1 LGGEIMD
8 KFSKIQNKAKEN
20 GGFFLSS
27 DSEAVGVSRE
37 MLSQYANQGK
47 LERVRRGVYLL
58 PEYFEDEMFA
68 LQTAIPNAIF
78 SHNTA
83 LHLQDLSDRTPLN
96 FEVTIP
102 KGYNGT
108 NLRKKGIDVY
118 TVPKEI
124 HSLGIIE
131 VKTIYGNYVKVYEV
145 ERTLCD
151 ILKPRARM
159 DISVVTDAFK
169 WYAKRKKRDLSKL
182 GKYSQILGVE
192 KKVRSYMEVLL

>member
-1 LGGEIMD
+1 MD
-8 KFSKIQNKAKEN
+8 KFSEIQNMAKEN

-27 DSEAVGVSRE
+27 DSKTIGISRT
-37 MLSQYANQGK
+37 MLSKYVNQGK
-47 LERVRRGVYLL
+47 LERVRRGFYIL
-58 PEYFEDEMFA
+58 PEYFEDEMFI
-68 LQTAIPNAIF
+68 LQTAVPNAVF

-83 LHLQDLSDRTPLN
+83 LHLLDLSDRTPLK

-108 NLRKKGIDVY
+108 NLRKKGLDVY

-124 HSLGIIE
+124 HSLGITE
-131 VKTIYGNYVKVYEV
+131 AKTIYGNYVWVYEV

-151 ILKPRARM
+151 ILKPRARV
-159 DISVVTDAFK
+159 DISIVTDAFK
-169 WYAKRKKRDLSKL
+169 WYAKSKKKDLSKL

-192 KKVRSYMEVLL
+192 QKVRSYMEVLL

>member
-1 LGGEIMD
+1 MD

-83 LHLQDLSDRTPLN
+83 LHLQDLSDRTPLD

-108 NLRKKGIDVY
+108 NLRKKGINVY

-124 HSLGIIE
+124 HLLGVIE
-131 VKTIYGNYVKVYEV
+131 VKTIYDNYVKVYEV

-169 WYAKRKKRDLSKL
+169 WYVKRKKRDLSKL

>member
-1 LGGEIMD
+1 MD
-8 KFSKIQNKAKEN
+8 KFSKIQKKAEQN

-27 DSEAVGVSRE
+27 DAETINLSRTT
-37 MLSQYANQGK
+37 LSNYVKQGR

-58 PEYFEDEMFA
+58 PEFFEDELFA
-68 LQTAIPNAIF
+68 LQATVPNAIF

-83 LHLQDLSDRTPLN
+83 LWMQDLTDRTPIKL
-96 FEVTIP
+96 EVTIP

-108 NLRKKGIDVY
+108 NLRQKGFKVF

-124 HSLGIIE
+124 HSLGITE
-131 VKTIYGNYVKVYEV
+131 TKTIYGNYVRTYEA

-151 ILKPRARM
+151 ILKPKARQ
-159 DISVVTDAFK
+159 DITIITDAFK
-169 WYAKRKKRDLSKL
+169 MYARRSKKDLSKL
-182 GKYSQILGVE
+182 GRYSKILGVE

>member
-1 LGGEIMD
+1 MN
-8 KFSKIQNKAKEN
+8 KFSEIQDKAEKN
-20 GGFFLSS
+20 GGFFLSADA
-27 DSEAVGVSRE
+27 DSISISRE
-37 MLSQYANQGK
+37 MLSKYVSQGK
-47 LERVRRGVYLL
+47 LERVQRGVYLL

-68 LQTAIPNAIF
+68 IQIAVPNAVF

-83 LHLQDLSDRTPLN
+83 LYLQDLSDRTLLN

-118 TVPKEI
+118 AVPKEI
-124 HSLGIIE
+124 HSLGVIE
-131 VKTIYGNYVKVYEV
+131 VKTIYGNYVRAYEV

-151 ILKPRARM
+151 ILKPRAKM

-169 WYAKRKKRDLSKL
+169 MYTRRKKRDLSKL
-182 GKYSQILGVE
+182 SRYSQILGVE

>member
-1 LGGEIMD
+1 MD

-124 HSLGIIE
+124 HSLGVTE

-169 WYAKRKKRDLSKL
+169 WYAKRKKRDLLKL